1 MQNTLYLKLNFYKGG
16 ESMEIVN
23 SICLDS
29 SEGDVLIRSK
39 YLIKNIANL
48 SKNADMDDIFK
59 KATEIDNAIK
69 ELEEMLIFD
78 Y

>member
-1 MQNTLYLKLNFYKGG
+1 
-16 ESMEIVN
+16 MELVN

-29 SEGDVLIRSK
+29 SDCDDLIRSK
-39 YLIKNIANL
+39 YLIENIANL

-69 ELEEMLIFD
+69 ELEKMLIFD
-78 Y
+78 YY

>member
-1 MQNTLYLKLNFYKGG
+1 MK
-16 ESMEIVN
+16 IIN

-29 SEGDVLIRSK
+29 SECDDLIRSK

-48 SKNADMDDIFK
+48 SKDADMDDIFK

-78 Y
+78 C

>member
-1 MQNTLYLKLNFYKGG
+1 
-16 ESMEIVN
+16 MEIVN

-29 SEGDVLIRSK
+29 SECDDLIRSK

-69 ELEEMLIFD
+69 ELEKMLIFD
-78 Y
+78 C

>member
-1 MQNTLYLKLNFYKGG
+1 
-16 ESMEIVN
+16 MELIN

-29 SEGDVLIRSK
+29 SECDDLIRSK

-69 ELEEMLIFD
+69 ELEKMLVFD
-78 Y
+78 C